1 MVGGES
7 VRLPLGIDCDEP
19 LLDRAALGALHG
31 VVDPG
36 IIAAAGR
43 GIPSRAELPRS
54 LLLVV
59 LIILF
64 EVVLIVL
71 VIIAVIVG
79 LSRSTVRL
87 VGLIVPQLAIGA
99 VLGEQFGM

>member
-7 VRLPLGIDCDEP
+7 LRLPLGFDCDKP

-31 VVDPG
+31 VVEPG
-36 IIAAAGR
+36 IIAATGS
-43 GIPSRAELPRS
+43 GVPSGAELPRS

-59 LIILF
+59 LVLLV
-64 EVVLIVL
+64 EVLVVF

-79 LSRSTVRL
+79 LSRRAVRL
-87 VGLIVPQLAIGA
+87 MGLVVPQLAVGA
-99 VLGEQFGM
+99 VPG